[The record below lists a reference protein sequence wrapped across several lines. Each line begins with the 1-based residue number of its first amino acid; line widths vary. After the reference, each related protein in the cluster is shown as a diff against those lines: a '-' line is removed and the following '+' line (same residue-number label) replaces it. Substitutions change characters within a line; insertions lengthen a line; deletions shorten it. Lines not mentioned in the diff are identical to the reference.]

1 MTKTIFITG
10 AGSGLGK
17 GTALGLAEQG
27 HKVIAAVEIHPQI
40 TSLREAAEKR
50 GVELDILK
58 MDITNPDDRERMK
71 RYDYDVF
78 VANAAVNEGG
88 PIWEVPMSALRQLF
102 EVNVFSTLET
112 ARTAAEHFVEKRTG
126 KIIFMSS
133 MAGVMSSA
141 YKGLYASSKHALEA
155 IAKSLQEEMK
165 EFNVKVAVINPGP
178 FATGFNDR
186 AVEEKWE
193 WFDETIHWTSR
204 ENLIESEQGLEN
216 QFDPEDMIQK
226 MIEIIPK
233 DYHKFR
239 TAYPKETAEDM
250 RHEEKENWEKEI

>member
-1 MTKTIFITG
+1 MAKTIMITG

-17 GTALGLAEQG
+17 GTALGLAKEG
-27 HKVIAAVEIHPQI
+27 YKVIAAVEIHPQI
-40 TSLREAAEKR
+40 TGLKEAAEKA
-50 GVELDILK
+50 GVDLEIFK

-112 ARTAAEHFVEKRTG
+112 ARIAAEHFVEKRQG
-126 KIIFMSS
+126 KIVFMSS
-133 MAGVMSSA
+133 MAGTMASA

-155 IAKSLQEEMK
+155 IAKSLRQEME
-165 EFNVKVAVINPGP
+165 EFNVQVATINPGP
-178 FATGFNDR
+178 FDTGFNDR

-193 WFDETIHWTSR
+193 WFDSEKHHTSV
-204 ENLIESEQGLEN
+204 ENLKESEQGLD
-216 QFDPEDMIQK
+216 QQYDPQMMIDK
-226 MIEIIPK
+226 MVEVIPK
-233 DYHKFR
+233 DHHKFR
-239 TAYPKETAEDM
+239 TAYPEDTAENM
-250 RHEEKENWEKEI
+250 RKEEQDNWDIEI